1 MKTRISTA
9 DLVAAVRALHQR
21 DRVRL
26 VDDPYAILL
35 CGRYARRIL
44 RMRPAGWFMA
54 HCVLRGLQ
62 PAALG
67 TLIRARYAEQALE
80 AAVGAGITQYV
91 IIGAGMDSFAL
102 RRSDLM
108 RRLQVFEIDR
118 PAMQELKQK
127 RLRRA
132 GLDIPRGLHFVPADL
147 ERIPVMNALEESAF
161 EPARRAF
168 LSLLGVIYYL
178 PREVLAATVCSIAES
193 VAAGSQLVV
202 DYMLD
207 AGSAWPEHRE
217 KRAQLEAY
225 VARRG
230 EPICSDFSLTQMS
243 ALMAEEGFRTIDGIT
258 MMDLGHRYAEELGP
272 LPLEIP
278 GLFGCGHF
286 QK

>member
-1 MKTRISTA
+1 MKTRVSTA
-9 DLVAAVRALHQR
+9 ELVAAVRALHQR

-26 VDDPYAILL
+26 IDDPYAILL
-35 CGRYARRIL
+35 CGRSARRIL
-44 RMRPAGWFMA
+44 RIHPAAWFMT

-102 RRSDLM
+102 RRPDLM
-108 RRLQVFEIDR
+108 PRLQVFEIDR
-118 PAMQELKQK
+118 PAMQKLKQK

-132 GLDIPRGLHFVPADL
+132 GLDIPRGLHFVPANL

-178 PREVLAATVCSIAES
+178 PREVLASTVRSIAEG
-193 VAAGSQLVV
+193 VAAGSQFVV

-207 AGSAWPEHRE
+207 AGSAWPEHRG

-225 VARRG
+225 VAKRG
-230 EPICSDFSLTQMS
+230 EPMRSDFSLTQMS

-272 LPLEIP
+272 LPFEIP
-278 GLFGCGHF
+278 GLFACGHF